1 MQGLVQNGL
10 PSYSWEELHFLL
22 WLKLFPGF
30 VLFLGTPKT
39 EAGGAVGRGQR
50 WVGSHQCSFSIP
62 WSRVLPVDG
71 DSGSP
76 HSSAADKGFQTLPV
90 PRN

>member
-30 VLFLGTPKT
+30 VLFCFWELLRQKQ
-39 EAGGAVGRGQR
+39 V
-50 WVGSHQCSFSIP
+50 
-62 WSRVLPVDG
+62 VLWAEGKDG
-71 DSGSP
+71 
-76 HSSAADKGFQTLPV
+76 
-90 PRN
+90 